1 MQQLPVIRILAAF
14 ALVLVAL
21 AGCSVDPMERLTE
34 DIKSQDK
41 SIRERAVLTLANLE
55 DERAV
60 DSLVDVLEGD
70 DELCDMAG
78 VALVKKGREVK
89 EPDPK
94 KPNPVV
100 DQVGKV
106 LNNTHL
112 AEPFR
117 GRAAWVLGAK
127 SATAA
132 PSRRCRLPR
141 PGPRSARS
149 RPWWCARW
157 PSRASRSWAISR
169 PSGPSTSPWA
179 SCRAHVR
186 TCLTPRPWLRCR
198 RTRFA

>member
-117 GRAAWVLGAK
+117 GRAAWVLGEIGDRRAIPPLQAAQTGAK
-127 SATAA
+127 VGEKPALVVREMAKQGLEKLGNLSAVRAFDI
-132 PSRRCRLPR
+132 PMGELQ
-141 PGPRSARS
+141 GPRENLPDA
-149 RPWWCARW
+149 PPLAQ
-157 PSRASRSWAISR
+157 
-169 PSGPSTSPWA
+169 
-179 SCRAHVR
+179 V
-186 TCLTPRPWLRCR
+186 
-198 RTRFA
+198 

>member
-1 MQQLPVIRILAAF
+1 MQQSPVIRILVAL

-34 DIKSQDK
+34 DIKSQDEAV
-41 SIRERAVLTLANLE
+41 RERAVLTLANLD

-78 VALVKKGREVK
+78 VALVKKGREVN

-94 KPNPVV
+94 KPNAVV

-106 LNNTHL
+106 LNNAHL

-117 GRAAWVLGAK
+117 GRAAWVLGEIGDRRAIPPLQTAQTGAK
-127 SATAA
+127 VGEKPALVVREMAKQGLEKLGYMSAVRAFDIPLGELAGPRENLPAA
-132 PSRRCRLPR
+132 PPL
-141 PGPRSARS
+141 AE
-149 RPWWCARW
+149 
-157 PSRASRSWAISR
+157 
-169 PSGPSTSPWA
+169 
-179 SCRAHVR
+179 V
-186 TCLTPRPWLRCR
+186 
-198 RTRFA
+198 

>member
-1 MQQLPVIRILAAF
+1 MQQMRAIRILAAL
-14 ALVLVAL
+14 ALVLTAL

-41 SIRERAVLTLANLE
+41 TVRERAVLTLANLD

-78 VALVKKGREVK
+78 VALVKKGREVS

-100 DQVGKV
+100 DQVAKV
-106 LNNTHL
+106 LNNAHL

-117 GRAAWVLGAK
+117 GRAAWVLGEIGDRRAIPPLQTAQGGAK
-127 SATAA
+127 VGEKPALVVRENAKQSLEKLGFFSAGRAFDIPLGELAGQRENLPDA
-132 PSRRCRLPR
+132 PPLA
-141 PGPRSARS
+141 SA
-149 RPWWCARW
+149 
-157 PSRASRSWAISR
+157 
-169 PSGPSTSPWA
+169 
-179 SCRAHVR
+179 
-186 TCLTPRPWLRCR
+186 
-198 RTRFA
+198 